1 MQLKRSSNK
10 KLAGVCAGIAEHF
23 GWDITIT
30 RIAYALA
37 TLFLAGFP
45 GIILYAILA
54 FIMPEK

>member
-10 KLAGVCAGIAEHF
+10 KIAGVCAGIAEHF

-37 TLFLAGFP
+37 TFFLAGFP